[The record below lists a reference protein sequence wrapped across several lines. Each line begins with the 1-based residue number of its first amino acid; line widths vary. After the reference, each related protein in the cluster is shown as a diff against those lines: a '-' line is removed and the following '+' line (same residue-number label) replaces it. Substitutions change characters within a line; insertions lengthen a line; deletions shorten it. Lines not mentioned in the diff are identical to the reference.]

1 MEDTSILNDIKK
13 LLGIDAD
20 YTAFDTDVILHIN
33 SVIRVLNQ
41 LGIDGSSFYITDSSS
56 KWSELLGEN
65 FGLLDEVKTYIYLRV
80 RMLFDPPQNSFI
92 VNSLKEQIDEL
103 AWRINVAVDPGDE

>member
-41 LGIDGSSFYITDSSS
+41 LGIDASSFYITDASS

-65 FGLLDEVKTYIYLRV
+65 FGLLDEVKMYIYLRV